1 MGATPEPVPN
11 ALATFPTVAAGEERI
26 LVVQRG
32 PTGDINEDYN
42 GDGNTSD
49 PEDACFPGNKADTAK
64 KAGWDAILIVNRHLG
79 TAAADKTPYCGSGG
93 YTQFVATACTTHE
106 AGHEI
111 FDDSPPEYTT
121 PYDDEAEMATVGE
134 VSPYKLDATGTFD
147 GWGYM
152 SMYSTSPDG
161 DSKLPLEDAYAI
173 PEALNPDYASGF
185 GDLTVHEQ
193 ATDPTAPLSY
203 SSYYAGGLRVF
214 SYEGGKIT
222 PQGAFIDQ
230 EGNNF
235 WGVEQFT
242 AANGERL
249 IAGSDRDYGLYIV
262 RYTGPMAVK
271 ATPPA
276 SGSTPTGPKAGRC
289 TNLLA
294 VTAGKALVGSEFGEQ
309 ITGTEGADT
318 VNSKAGDDCI
328 DGLGGNDDLRGGKG
342 VDTIDGQK
350 GNDRVRGDSGRGN
363 LRGGTGNDRV
373 TGGSGKDTLFG
384 NTGRDRLSGGR
395 GNDALFG
402 GSGNDRITGGKGKNV
417 IEGGTGNDRIF
428 AKNGRTDRIDC
439 GFGKDNVV
447 SRDRSDKLTSCE
459 KKAPLRKKKSKK

>member
-1 MGATPEPVPN
+1 MADV
-11 ALATFPTVAAGEERI
+11 
-26 LVVQRG
+26 
-32 PTGDINEDYN
+32 GD
-42 GDGNTSD
+42 
-49 PEDACFPGNKADTAK
+49 
-64 KAGWDAILIVNRHLG
+64 
-79 TAAADKTPYCGSGG
+79 
-93 YTQFVATACTTHE
+93 
-106 AGHEI
+106 
-111 FDDSPPEYTT
+111 
-121 PYDDEAEMATVGE
+121 

-152 SMYSTSPDG
+152 SMYSTAADENG
-161 DSKLPLEDAYAI
+161 KLPLEDTYAI

-203 SSYYAGGLRVF
+203 SSYYAAGLRVF

-230 EGNNF
+230 NGNNF

-242 AANGERL
+242 APNGERL

-262 RYTGPMAVK
+262 RYTGPFAVK
-271 ATPPA
+271 PTPPA
-276 SGSTPTGPKAGRC
+276 PPGGGPSGPKPGRC

-294 VTAGKALVGSEFGEQ
+294 VTAGVPLLGTAAGEQ

-318 VNSKAGDDCI
+318 VDGKAGDDCI
-328 DGLGGNDDLRGGKG
+328 DGLGGNDNLRGGAG

-350 GNDRVRGDSGRGN
+350 GNDRLRGDSGRGT
-363 LRGGTGNDRV
+363 LRGGSGNDRL
-373 TGGSGKDTLFG
+373 TGGSVRDSLFG
-384 NTGRDRLSGGR
+384 NTGRDRISGGR
-395 GNDALFG
+395 GNDSLFG
-402 GSGNDRITGGKGKNV
+402 GGGADRITGGKGKDV

-428 AKNGRTDRIDC
+428 AKDGKADRIDC
-439 GFGKDNVV
+439 GFGKDDVV

-459 KKAPLRKKKSKK
+459 KKASLKKKKSKK